1 MHILMLIGLVI
12 HPKYCKST
20 ELNFFYCWGFSTKV
34 KYYAMVSTTNEI
46 VLFCWLLVDM
56 VVYLSCLTPMYY
68 DKKSIVQIA
77 QLHHL

>member
-1 MHILMLIGLVI
+1 
-12 HPKYCKST
+12 
-20 ELNFFYCWGFSTKV
+20 
-34 KYYAMVSTTNEI
+34 MVSTTNEI

-77 QLHHL
+77 YDSIIYKKTKHIENDFHLSRHHL